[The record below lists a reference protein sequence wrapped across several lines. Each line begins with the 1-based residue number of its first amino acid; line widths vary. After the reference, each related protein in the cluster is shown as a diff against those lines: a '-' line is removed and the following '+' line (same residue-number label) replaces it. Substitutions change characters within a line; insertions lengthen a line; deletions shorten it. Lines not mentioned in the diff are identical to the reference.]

1 MAARDSDIRYFD
13 VIVNG
18 KKVTDEVFPI
28 LQALRPE
35 WTKENLCQEKYSEG
49 FINVM
54 CCYYQRSDNK
64 RQDALVVRLFGLEV
78 GTLLTRDKEF
88 LNLQIAHAA
97 GCFPAILAS
106 FKNGLIYQYEPGRT
120 LLIKDLNSPDMIRK
134 IVRNVHKLQHI
145 DVASL
150 PLVNRKGESVSYD
163 CTPRAFAVLGDIIK
177 GIPVE
182 PQDETK
188 KEGFRNLRQKNTD
201 EYLNKEHKYVKDIL
215 DAVKLPMGFSHG
227 DFHPRNMIIDDDT
240 GKLTFI
246 DYEMSGFFYAGAD
259 IASLLRS
266 RELYRAAGV
275 KEHASDDKDVSP
287 ESRELYAREYV
298 KLQREEAGIGNN
310 GGSVD
315 EVELKSV
322 EWRILDVVMKFQAI
336 IMGLAFVNMDIL
348 QNIDVL
354 GFIHSA
360 YEDYGMKRGELNDL
374 RDRYLVLKNKLYPG
388 K

>member
-163 CTPRAFAVLGDIIK
+163 CTPRTFAVLGDIIK

-182 PQDETK
+182 PQDETT

-287 ESRELYAREYV
+287 DSRELYAREYV